1 MPLFEMKPDELVT
14 VRASTFADE
23 KVLERMDLQ
32 RLLRARIDAIAD
44 DVMIVSEEFGA
55 FADAKRRIDL
65 LGIDREGRL
74 VVFELK
80 RTLDGGHLELQ
91 ALRYAAMISTMTFDD
106 LVGHY
111 ENFLAVVEPEAVD
124 EAQSRLTDWLD
135 DGDTTV
141 ISRHVRIVLVS
152 AGFDREITTTVLW
165 LTDLYGLDIRCVRL
179 TPYRVGERLL
189 LDVQQVIPLP
199 EASELTIQLQRKATQ
214 ERAIRGN
221 DGRDW
226 TQYVISGPDGDSKP
240 LRKRQAILTM
250 VATLTAVGVPA
261 REISKAIPHS
271 RFLSVDGTLSGA
283 ELSEAFAHT
292 YPKGDPGRWF
302 IENPVYS
309 EGRTWIV
316 TKMWGRNTE
325 PVLER
330 LTQLAPEQSGIG
342 YEAVP

>member
-1 MPLFEMKPDELVT
+1 M
-14 VRASTFADE
+14 
-23 KVLERMDLQ
+23 
-32 RLLRARIDAIAD
+32 
-44 DVMIVSEEFGA
+44 
-55 FADAKRRIDL
+55 
-65 LGIDREGRL
+65 
-74 VVFELK
+74 
-80 RTLDGGHLELQ
+80 
-91 ALRYAAMISTMTFDD
+91 
-106 LVGHY
+106 
-111 ENFLAVVEPEAVD
+111 
-124 EAQSRLTDWLD
+124 
-135 DGDTTV
+135 

-214 ERAIRGN
+214 ERAIRGT

-226 TQYVISGPDGDSKP
+226 TQYVITGPDGDSKP

-250 VATLTAVGVPA
+250 VTTLRAAGVPA
-261 REISKAIPHS
+261 REIAKAIPPS
-271 RFLSVDGTLSGA
+271 RFSLRRRHPRRGRTERGIRPHLSD
-283 ELSEAFAHT
+283 
-292 YPKGDPGRWF
+292 PKGDPGRWF
-302 IENPVYS
+302 MENPVHD
-309 EGRTWIV
+309 EGRTWIM

-330 LTQLAPEQSGIG
+330 LTKLAPEQSGIG